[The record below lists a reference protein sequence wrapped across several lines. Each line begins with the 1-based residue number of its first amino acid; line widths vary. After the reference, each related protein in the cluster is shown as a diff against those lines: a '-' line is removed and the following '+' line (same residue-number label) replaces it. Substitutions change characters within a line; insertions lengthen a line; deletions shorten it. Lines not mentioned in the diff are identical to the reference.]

1 MRVPGERAGR
11 YVRRAPPA
19 PGAGRRPG
27 AGTVWRVRTL
37 LTPRWIVLH
46 IIVLGTLPVV
56 LWLGWWQW
64 RGGFQGHSLQTTGYA
79 LQWWVFAAFAILLW
93 LRLMRDELRRQDAAA
108 AGGPPPGAAAPPE
121 PPAAAPYVRYRM
133 PAAAP
138 AVRDGSDLGRYNDFL
153 AQLNASDA
161 HDDAGRD
168 MRMPASTGEAAE
180 AVDEAV
186 RPRTAEEHPAGDGS

>member
-1 MRVPGERAGR
+1 
-11 YVRRAPPA
+11 
-19 PGAGRRPG
+19 
-27 AGTVWRVRTL
+27 VRTL

-121 PPAAAPYVRYRM
+121 PRPPRRM
-133 PAAAP
+133 S
-138 AVRDGSDLGRYNDFL
+138 G
-153 AQLNASDA
+153 
-161 HDDAGRD
+161 
-168 MRMPASTGEAAE
+168 TGCPPR
-180 AVDEAV
+180 
-186 RPRTAEEHPAGDGS
+186 RPRCATARIWAATTTSSRS